1 MNLLILRLR
10 ALLLACLLSFG
21 LAACGEQVELLSAVS
36 EQEANEILSTLLS
49 AGLDARKVPGKEGM
63 VSVVVEDG
71 RVAEALKVMRVNGLP
86 REQFARMGEVFRKEG
101 LISSPLEERAR
112 YNFAL
117 SQELAETLSQIDGVI
132 TARVHLVLP
141 DRSAG
146 ASEPLS
152 PSSAA
157 VFIKYKEVYDL
168 ESVVPQ
174 IKRLVTNS
182 ISHLSY
188 DNVSVVLV
196 PSMAALAGAAAMPAP
211 PAEAPVALY
220 AALAA
225 GGLLLGGAGGV
236 GGVFAVRRFRAVRS
250 ARQADDAVRA

>member
-1 MNLLILRLR
+1 MHALLPRLR
-10 ALLLACLLSFG
+10 ALLLAFSLTLG
-21 LAACGEQVELLSAVS
+21 LAACGEQVELLAAVS

-63 VSVVVEDG
+63 VSVTVEGG
-71 RVAEALKVMRVNGLP
+71 RVADALHVMSANGLP
-86 REQFARMGEVFRKEG
+86 REQFARMGDVFRKEG

-112 YNFAL
+112 YNYAL

-141 DRSAG
+141 DRGAG
-146 ASEPLS
+146 ASEPLT

-157 VFIKYKEVYDL
+157 VFIKYREVYDL

-182 ISHLSY
+182 ISNLSY

-196 PSMAALAGAAAMPAP
+196 PSM
-211 PAEAPVALY
+211 V
-220 AALAA
+220 ALAA
-225 GGLLLGGAGGV
+225 PEMGAPAPSAPLVLYTALGLGGLLLGGAGAV
-236 GGVFAVRRFRAVRS
+236 GGMFLMRHLKAMRT
-250 ARQADDAVRA
+250 ARQAGDAVQA